1 MIISIAIITI
11 VTITGNKVIK
21 KNSNKY
27 SDYNTYWEGGE
38 NGTRLYFMLPLQ
50 WYRIPCSIHGI
61 KEGTGQTKRD
71 GRTGTKEDSY

>member
-27 SDYNTYWEGGE
+27 SDYNTY
-38 NGTRLYFMLPLQ
+38 
-50 WYRIPCSIHGI
+50 
-61 KEGTGQTKRD
+61 
-71 GRTGTKEDSY
+71 